1 MSEQPHPPNG
11 TEPHELTAL
20 REERLLAMLT
30 ANQSTREGAP
40 EADEQLRILD
50 AQWRPLV
57 PVKLDV
63 ESKVL
68 TAQQFV
74 DFYNEPETFL
84 DRHGILAAGG
94 LTTLSGPAGSG
105 KSFAALTLALELS
118 ADRRNVL
125 WICAEAPTSFAERLK
140 WHGIRTG
147 AMPANLHI
155 LADFPRPFRPSQIP
169 PGYNVVIIDTLRS
182 AYPGM
187 KENDSDGMVEA
198 LQPLEDWCSSE
209 RERSTLVL
217 THTGWTREGDIPE
230 HGRGSSEQNA
240 RVQMAYIMHSDGAPA
255 QGARIICKKN
265 RDGERAPLH
274 GILDVHGDEP
284 GNASWRFT
292 TEQKRGEESDELLNR
307 LTELLDARSLT
318 VNEAKALVSKRHNT
332 VKRALDKLVID
343 GLAEATKEGS
353 TTRYSKCS
361 RVPGIGAEQRNS
373 NGAASDSDVYDGDI
387 PPGYE

>member
-1 MSEQPHPPNG
+1 
-11 TEPHELTAL
+11 
-20 REERLLAMLT
+20 MLT

-74 DFYNEPETFL
+74 EFYNEPETFL

-118 ADRRNVL
+118 EDRRNVL

-140 WHGIRTG
+140 WHGTRTG
-147 AMPANLHI
+147 SMPANLHI
-155 LADFPRPFRPSQIP
+155 LADFPRPFRPAQIP
-169 PGYNVVIIDTLRS
+169 PGYNVIIIDTLRS

-209 RERSTLVL
+209 RERSMLVL

-240 RVQMAYIMHSDGAPA
+240 RVQMAYIMHSDGAPSE
-255 QGARIICKKN
+255 GGRIICKKN

-307 LTELLDARSLT
+307 LTEVLATRSLT
-318 VNEAKALVSKRHNT
+318 VKEAVPLVHKRHKT
-332 VKRALDKLVID
+332 VKRALDRLVAD
-343 GLAEATKEGS
+343 GHAEAKTEGS
-353 TTRYSKCS
+353 TKRYNARSA
-361 RVPGIGAEQRNS
+361 VPGIGAERG
-373 NGAASDSDVYDGDI
+373 NGNGHAQNPEVYTGEI
-387 PPGYE
+387 PPEYE